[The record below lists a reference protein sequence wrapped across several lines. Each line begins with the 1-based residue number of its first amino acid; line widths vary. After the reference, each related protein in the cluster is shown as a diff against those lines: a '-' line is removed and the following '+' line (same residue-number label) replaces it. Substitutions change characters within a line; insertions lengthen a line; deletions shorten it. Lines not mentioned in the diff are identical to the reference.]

1 MNSAGRH
8 RRRERKAGR
17 LKDSGQEKATP
28 GKNNKILLFPLCPAG
43 RQGKS
48 LKAAVMRFWKE
59 TEKNF
64 LPFMTKILPVVTKGF
79 DKSGKCGIIL
89 GRKMSGKILPGIFK
103 YIYPF

>member
-1 MNSAGRH
+1 MEGRGDPP
-8 RRRERKAGR
+8 RTAPEGIEGVKGKAGR

-48 LKAAVMRFWKE
+48 LKAAVMRFWKG

-64 LPFMTKILPVVTKGF
+64 LPFMTKILPVVTKGL
-79 DKSGKCGIIL
+79 DKSGKCGII
-89 GRKMSGKILPGIFK
+89 
-103 YIYPF
+103 